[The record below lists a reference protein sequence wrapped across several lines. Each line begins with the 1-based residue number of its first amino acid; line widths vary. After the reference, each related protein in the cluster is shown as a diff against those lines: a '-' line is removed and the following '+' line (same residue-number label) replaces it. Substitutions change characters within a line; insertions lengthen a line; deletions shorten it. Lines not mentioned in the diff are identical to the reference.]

1 MKITTKGIGWLIAG
15 LVICAS
21 STEASGIASKLSTIA
36 LGLVFV
42 AVYLIKQV
50 FVPRMIGWFIAG
62 GILLAFVVEEGLSE
76 EGWISVGIA
85 AVCLI
90 VFFLLNRDEIE
101 AARAGVTLEDYS
113 EEEEYGE
120 AVDPY
125 AGPAYDP
132 DAEPGEDPYVVP
144 DYPEE
149 EYQEPENPDNGA
161 DPAGGGSADN
171 RSSASANPESDEV
184 VDFEIDMKE

>member
-50 FVPRMIGWFIAG
+50 FAPRMIGWFIAG

-101 AARAGVTLEDYS
+101 AARYGVPLED
-113 EEEEYGE
+113 EEETGYEE
-120 AVDPY
+120 DDTY

-144 DYPEE
+144 DYPAE

>member
-1 MKITTKGIGWLIAG
+1 MKLTPKGIGWLIAG
-15 LVICAS
+15 LIICAS

-50 FVPRMIGWFIAG
+50 FAPRMIGWFIAG

-101 AARAGVTLEDYS
+101 AARYGVPLED
-113 EEEEYGE
+113 EEETGYEE
-120 AVDPY
+120 DDTY

-132 DAEPGEDPYVVP
+132 DAEPGEDPYAGSEYP
-144 DYPEE
+144 DEAA
-149 EYQEPENPDNGA
+149 EPA
-161 DPAGGGSADN
+161 AGDSTDGDSSDSD
-171 RSSASANPESDEV
+171 SSASANPESDEV